1 MSPLIESDF
10 ESAVVSKL
18 TRRLIP
24 YLFLL
29 YIVNYLDRI
38 NVGFAALEMQQQLGF
53 NDAVYGLGA
62 GMFFAGYFFFQVPS
76 NLILARVGARRWIAV
91 IMILWGVISASMIF
105 VSSARSFYGL
115 RFLLGAAEA
124 GFFPGMILYLR
135 SWFPAAARAKAV
147 ALFMTAG
154 PLAGVVGGPISGAL
168 LGVHQSHLAGWQW
181 LFLIEGLPAVVLGA
195 TVLALVSDRPQ
206 DAHWLKQ
213 AERAWLAETLQREKQ
228 LVPDASKKDVLAAF
242 TESKIWLLTLI
253 YFGVTTCT
261 YGLSLWLP
269 NLIHSVSEASNF
281 AIGLLSTIPYIAT
294 AIAMVLVAQH
304 SDRARERRWHLAG
317 SAFVGTIGLWSA
329 AYATSAAAEIAA
341 LSLALLAAYSTMGPF
356 WATAAGLL
364 SETSAAAGIALINS
378 FGNLGGFF
386 GPSMLGWVKTM
397 TGGFRGGL
405 LFTGTMLILSGAV
418 ALTVVRP
425 KVSNEI
431 R

>member
-1 MSPLIESDF
+1 MSRVIERDF
-10 ESAVVSKL
+10 ETAIVAKL

-24 YLFLL
+24 FLFLL
-29 YIVNYLDRI
+29 YIVAYLDRI

-76 NLILARVGARRWIAV
+76 NLVLARVGARRWIAV
-91 IMILWGVISASMIF
+91 IMMVWGLISASMVF
-105 VSSARSFYGL
+105 VNAPRSFYGL

-124 GFFPGMILYLR
+124 GFFPGMILYLKN
-135 SWFPAAARAKAV
+135 WFPTAARAQAV

-168 LGVHQSHLAGWQW
+168 LGIRTNHLAGWQW
-181 LFLIEGLPAVVLGA
+181 LFLIEGLPAVLMGS
-195 TVLALVSDRPQ
+195 TVLAFVSDCPE
-206 DAHWLKQ
+206 DAPWLNEE
-213 AERAWLAETLQREKQ
+213 ERVWLAETLERERQ
-228 LVPDASKKDVLAAF
+228 LAPDPNKKDVLAAF
-242 TESKIWLLTLI
+242 RNLNIWLLTLV

-269 NLIHSVSEASNF
+269 NLIRSVSGTSNF
-281 AIGLLSTIPYIAT
+281 VVGLLSTIPYIAT
-294 AIAMVLVAQH
+294 AIAMVLAARH
-304 SDRARERRWHLAG
+304 SDRTGERRWHLAA

-329 AYATSAAAEIAA
+329 AYARSTSSEIAT

-356 WATAAGLL
+356 WATAAGLM

-386 GPSMLGWVKTM
+386 GPSMLGFVRNA

-405 LFTGTMLILSGAV
+405 LFTGVMLILSGGV
-418 ALTVVRP
+418 ALAVRP
-425 KVSNEI
+425 TASQAIK
-431 R
+431 

>member
-1 MSPLIESDF
+1 MSRVLDRDYETAI
-10 ESAVVSKL
+10 VSKL
-18 TRRLIP
+18 TKRLIP
-24 YLFLL
+24 FLFLL
-29 YIVNYLDRI
+29 YIVAYLDRI

-76 NLILARVGARRWIAV
+76 NLVLARVGARRWIAV
-91 IMILWGVISASMIF
+91 IMILWGAISASMIF
-105 VSSARSFYGL
+105 VSTARSFYGL

-124 GFFPGMILYLR
+124 GFFPGMILYLKN
-135 SWFPAAARAKAV
+135 WFPSAARAKAV

-168 LGVHQSHLAGWQW
+168 LGVHTSRLAGWQW
-181 LFLIEGLPAVVLGA
+181 LFLMEGIPAVLLGA
-195 TVLALVSDRPQ
+195 TVLAFVSDRPA
-206 DAHWLKQ
+206 DAGWLIEE
-213 AERAWLAETLQREKQ
+213 ERLWLVETLQYEKQ
-228 LVPDASKKDVLAAF
+228 LAPDANQKDVLAAF
-242 TESKIWLLTLI
+242 TNLNIWLLTLV

-269 NLIHSVSEASNF
+269 NLIRSVSGTSNF
-281 AIGLLSTIPYIAT
+281 VVGVLSTIPYIAT
-294 AIAMVLVAQH
+294 AIAMVLAAQH
-304 SDRARERRWHLAG
+304 SDRTKERRWHLAAA
-317 SAFVGTIGLWSA
+317 SFVATMGLWGA
-329 AYATSAAAEIAA
+329 AYATSTASEIAT

-386 GPSMLGWVKTM
+386 GPSMLGLVRTA

-405 LFTGTMLILSGAV
+405 LFAGALLIVSGAV
-418 ALTVVRP
+418 ALAVRP
-425 KVSNEI
+425 RVSTEVT
-431 R
+431 